1 MGLFELLQRIT
12 VRLGLV
18 SKAVKSLPYIS
29 FLALVGC
36 ISLILVLPM
45 DGQYRNT
52 YISEN
57 ALLPAQAQT
66 YFRESEWNIVRG
78 YREEVH
84 LLENK
89 TAIEQTLAVKAWLD
103 DIGLKTSLHYW
114 DKSYGSEN
122 KSGINVYGILHA
134 PRGENTEAMVLV
146 APWINKDGEYNDG
159 GVSLVVA
166 LARYLQRWT
175 VWSKNIIFVL
185 TSDSHLSM
193 RSWVSDYHTSMANTA
208 GAIEAAVV
216 LDYPSK
222 SDYFDELEIS
232 YEGLNGQLPNLDLVN
247 SAVII
252 SAHENVRVT
261 IQNMAGV
268 VFFHYKQR
276 LLTLFRGILSQ
287 LSAGLGP
294 GPGSETFSGWR
305 IHAITLRA
313 RGTSGP
319 SDITTFGRV
328 AESLLRS
335 VNNLLEHFHQS
346 FFFYFLLAPRRF
358 ISIGTYLPAAVILAI
373 AFPLM
378 ALYNFATVP
387 AFDSGITMSQSVSN
401 LKKQQPLTFW
411 ANPNLT
417 TPTKMVLLAPSLL
430 ISVTFAF
437 CWLLGY
443 FSVYVFS
450 TRSVVVS
457 IQAIT
462 AFHLLFTI
470 FYILNKTK
478 KNINNNNNNKSRN
491 SSAIRIGAEN
501 PLSKFHTN
509 WVPKFPVQVLYY
521 TQAYAMILYGL
532 ILTTVSML
540 NFSLGL
546 FLGVVSIPLTYVSAR
561 APIRSTVLL
570 LISSPWVWLRAISW
584 LTEYMGDNSSSSSSN
599 SHGKLNGLE
608 KITSELL
615 WSWRGMDVWTW
626 GIVVG
631 VWLPFWLIGLI
642 VSVCSVGTVIP
653 DSSSNI
659 SNTED
664 SKLKST

>member
-12 VRLGLV
+12 VRLGLM

-36 ISLILVLPM
+36 ITLILVLPM

-89 TAIEQTLAVKAWLD
+89 TEIERTMAVKSWLD

-146 APWINKDGEYNDG
+146 APWINKDGEFNDG
-159 GVSLVVA
+159 GVSLVVS

-175 VWSKNIIFVL
+175 VWSKNIIFVV

-222 SDYFDELEIS
+222 SDYFDQIEIS
-232 YEGLNGQLPNLDLVN
+232 YEGLNGQLPNLDLIN
-247 SAVII
+247 TAVII
-252 SAHENVRVT
+252 ANHENIRVM
-261 IQNMAGV
+261 IQNMANV
-268 VFFHYKQR
+268 TLFHYKQR
-276 LLTLFRGILSQ
+276 LLTLFRGIISQ

-328 AESLLRS
+328 AESTLRS

-346 FFFYFLLAPRRF
+346 FFFYFLLSPRRF
-358 ISIGTYLPAAVILAI
+358 VSIGTYLPSAIILAI

-387 AFDSGITMSQSVSN
+387 AFNQGTPKEAIAN
-401 LKKQQPLTFW
+401 HKKQPPLTFW
-411 ANPNLT
+411 ANASST
-417 TPTKMVLLAPSLL
+417 SPTKMVLLAPSLL
-430 ISVTFAF
+430 ISAIFGF
-437 CWLLGY
+437 CWVVGY
-443 FSVYVFS
+443 LSVYLFS
-450 TRSVVVS
+450 TRSVVIS

-470 FYILNKTK
+470 FYLISKTK
-478 KNINNNNNNKSRN
+478 ENINKE
-491 SSAIRIGAEN
+491 GAARTRVGN
-501 PLSKFHTN
+501 PLSKINAN
-509 WVPKFPVQVLYY
+509 WVPKFPVQVLLY

-546 FLGVVSIPLTYVSAR
+546 FLGVVSIPLAYVSAA
-561 APIRSTVLL
+561 APLRSTILL
-570 LISSPWVWLRAISW
+570 FISSPWVWLRVISW
-584 LTEYMGDNSSSSSSN
+584 LTECMGNSSSF
-599 SHGKLNGLE
+599 GKLVGLE

-631 VWLPFWLIGLI
+631 VWLPFWLVGLV
-642 VSVCSVGTVIP
+642 VSSCSVDTIQDGNYN
-653 DSSSNI
+653 SI
-659 SNTED
+659 SE